1 MEHMS
6 QISMIIIVN
15 EHIGLHYLLI
25 EWQLYTLILLELN
38 MFLHMYYTKSETNQ
52 SLTTD
57 LE

>member
-25 EWQLYTLILLELN
+25 ELYTLILLELN
-38 MFLHMYYTKSETNQ
+38 MFLHMYYTKSEINQ

>member
-1 MEHMS
+1 MP

-38 MFLHMYYTKSETNQ
+38 MFLYKYYTKSEINQ